1 MLDSFTTAVQVILF
15 IAFASKYDSNIG
27 CHQAYGE
34 QFVDNLRPLC
44 VPGDSDSSHT
54 QALGHT

>member
-34 QFVDNLRPLC
+34 QFVDNLRPLS

-54 QALGHT
+54 WALGHT